1 MPHYLVVVVP
11 SQLPM
16 TAPGSPQPD
25 SQEFAAAAAAL
36 APDFVLQREIG
47 RGGMGVVFVAL
58 DVRLDRLVA
67 IKVLPAAFATSSEI
81 RDRFLREA
89 RTAAKLMHPSV
100 VPVFRADEMGGV
112 VFFVMAYVDGE
123 SLADRLRARG
133 ALPALEAIG
142 ILRDVALALDY
153 AHERG
158 IVHRDIKPENILLE
172 RGTGHAL
179 VTDFGI
185 ARIAEAKPLTAT
197 GQVLGTVHY
206 MSPEQVS
213 GEELDGRSDL
223 YSLAVVG
230 FRMLAGRLPFEG
242 EMASAVLVAHVVKA
256 PPSLADV
263 APHVPRALAGV
274 IEHCLAKQPSARFAS
289 CRAFVSAL
297 DEAAVAIA
305 RTGET
310 HDGDPAIVSERE
322 AQALWARASELQAQT
337 GVQTMAS
344 SDDLSAARAA
354 LANAPGSDRRSRTS
368 GYKMNDVRAA
378 AEEAGIAPRYIARAA
393 SELGL
398 SAPAAKPMPPT
409 MVAARPAP
417 DVPFIGGPSSISV
430 EVVVPGE
437 IPEADYYLLAEII
450 RRRIRQTGAVNTLGR
465 SLTWT
470 CTAQGHQIEISVV
483 PRAGRTTIRAD
494 ERLGPL
500 IGGTFGGIMGGLGGG
515 LAGPSFGIGA
525 GAMHSV
531 ALGFGFW
538 GVAIAGSYLLA
549 RTVFRRVRQ
558 TRERVLREVVQELA
572 EQASDSIRG
581 QPAR

>member
-1 MPHYLVVVVP
+1 MATPVP
-11 SQLPM
+11 PQLD
-16 TAPGSPQPD
+16 SP
-25 SQEFAAAAAAL
+25 EFVAAAAAL

-67 IKVLPAAFATSSEI
+67 IKVLPAALSTSVEI

-89 RTAAKLMHPSV
+89 RTAAKLMHPNV
-100 VPVFRADEMGGV
+100 VPVFRADEMRGV

-123 SLADRLRARG
+123 SLADRLRVRG
-133 ALPALEAIG
+133 ALSPRETVG
-142 ILRDVALALDY
+142 ILRDVALALYY

-172 RGTGHAL
+172 RGTDRAL

-206 MSPEQVS
+206 MSPEQVN
-213 GEELDGRSDL
+213 GEALDGRSDL
-223 YSLAVVG
+223 YSLGVVG
-230 FRMLAGRLPFEG
+230 FRMLAGRLPFEA
-242 EMASAVLVAHVVKA
+242 ETASAVLVAHVVKA
-256 PPSLADV
+256 PPPLTDV
-263 APHVPRALAGV
+263 APSVPRVLANA
-274 IEHCLAKQPSARFAS
+274 IEGCLAKNPAARFAS
-289 CRAFVSAL
+289 GRAFVAAL
-297 DEAAVAIA
+297 DEASALIA
-305 RTGET
+305 KS
-310 HDGDPAIVSERE
+310 GDARQGGPAIVSERE

-337 GVQTMAS
+337 GMQTMPS
-344 SDDLSAARAA
+344 LNDVSAARAV

-368 GYKMNDVRAA
+368 GYKMDDVRAA

-398 SAPAAKPMPPT
+398 AAPVAEPMPRT
-409 MVAARPAP
+409 LIAERPAP
-417 DVPFIGGPSSISV
+417 DAPFIGAPSSITF

-450 RRRIRQTGAVNTLGR
+450 RRRLRQTGAVNTLGR

-470 CTAQGHQIEISVV
+470 CTAQGRPLEISVV

-500 IGGTFGGIMGGLGGG
+500 IGGTFGGIMGGVGGG
-515 LAGPSFGIGA
+515 MAGPSFGIGV

-531 ALGFGFW
+531 ALAFGFW
-538 GVAIAGSYLLA
+538 GAAIGGSYLLA
-549 RTVFRRVRQ
+549 RTIFRRIRQ
-558 TRERVLREVVQELA
+558 TRELLLHDVVHELA
-572 EQASDSIRG
+572 EQTRESIRG
-581 QPAR
+581 SPGDRRSETL

>member
-1 MPHYLVVVVP
+1 
-11 SQLPM
+11 M
-16 TAPGSPQPD
+16 TAPGSPQSD

-67 IKVLPAAFATSSEI
+67 IKVLPAALSTSIEI

-89 RTAAKLMHPSV
+89 RTAAKLMHPNV
-100 VPVFRADEMGGV
+100 VPVFQADEMGGV
-112 VFFVMAYVDGE
+112 VFFVMAYLDGE

-133 ALPALEAIG
+133 ALPALEVIG

-158 IVHRDIKPENILLE
+158 IVHRDIKPENILLDK
-172 RGTGHAL
+172 GTDRAL

-213 GEELDGRSDL
+213 GEALDGRSDL
-223 YSLAVVG
+223 YSLGVVG

-256 PPSLADV
+256 PPSLGEV
-263 APHVPRALAGV
+263 APNVPRALASV
-274 IEHCLAKQPSARFAS
+274 IQTCLAKQPSARFAS
-289 CRAFVSAL
+289 GRDFVKAL
-297 DEAAVAIA
+297 DEAAAAIA
-305 RTGET
+305 ASHTR
-310 HDGDPAIVSERE
+310 DAVPAIVSERE

-337 GVQTMAS
+337 GMQAMAS
-344 SDDLSAARAA
+344 SDDISAARAA

-368 GYKMNDVRAA
+368 GYKMDDVRAA
-378 AEEAGIAPRYIARAA
+378 AEEAGIAPRYVARAA

-398 SAPAAKPMPPT
+398 AAPAAKPQPP
-409 MVAARPAP
+409 MVIAERPVP
-417 DVPFIGGPSSISV
+417 DAPFIGAPSSIIV

-470 CTAQGHQIEISVV
+470 CTTPGRPIEISVV

-500 IGGTFGGIMGGLGGG
+500 IGGTFGGIMGGVGGG
-515 LAGPSFGIGA
+515 LAGPSFGIGI

-531 ALGFGFW
+531 AFAFGFW
-538 GVAIAGSYLLA
+538 GAAVAGSYMLA
-549 RTVFRRVRQ
+549 RTIFRRMRQ
-558 TRERVLREVVQELA
+558 TREHLLHEVVQELA
-572 EQASDSIRG
+572 DQARESIRG

>member
-1 MPHYLVVVVP
+1 MV
-11 SQLPM
+11 S
-16 TAPGSPQPD
+16 PD
-25 SQEFAAAAAAL
+25 SQEFSAAAAAL

-67 IKVLPAAFATSSEI
+67 IKVLPAPLSTSLEI

-89 RTAAKLMHPSV
+89 RTAAKLMHPNV
-100 VPVFRADEMGGV
+100 VPVFLADEMGGI
-112 VFFVMAYVDGE
+112 VFFVMAYLDGE
-123 SLADRLRARG
+123 SLADRLRARV
-133 ALPALEAIG
+133 ALSPRETVG

-158 IVHRDIKPENILLE
+158 IVHRDIKPENILLD
-172 RGTGHAL
+172 RGTGRAL

-213 GEELDGRSDL
+213 GEALDGRSDL
-223 YSLAVVG
+223 YSLGVVG

-256 PPSLADV
+256 PPSLSEV
-263 APHVPRALAGV
+263 APSVPRALARV
-274 IEHCLAKQPSARFAS
+274 IETCLAKSPAARFAS
-289 CRAFVSAL
+289 GREFVNAL
-297 DEAAVAIA
+297 DEALAEIA
-305 RTGET
+305 KTG
-310 HDGDPAIVSERE
+310 DARDAGLAIVSERE
-322 AQALWARASELQAQT
+322 AQAVWARASELQAQT
-337 GVQTMAS
+337 GMQTMTS
-344 SDDLSAARAA
+344 SDDVAAARAA

-368 GYKMNDVRAA
+368 GYKMDDVRAA
-378 AEEAGIAPRYIARAA
+378 AEEAGIAPRYVARAA

-398 SAPAAKPMPPT
+398 
-409 MVAARPAP
+409 AARSAEPVRPIEVVARPTP
-417 DVPFIGGPSSISV
+417 DNAFIGASSSIIV

-450 RRRIRQTGAVNTLGR
+450 RRRLRQTGAVNTLGR
-465 SLTWT
+465 SFTWT
-470 CTAQGHQIEISVV
+470 CTTPGRPIEISVV

-494 ERLGPL
+494 ERLGQL
-500 IGGTFGGIMGGLGGG
+500 VGGTFGGIMGGVGGG
-515 LAGPSFGIGA
+515 LAGPSFGIGV

-531 ALGFGFW
+531 VLAFGFW
-538 GVAIAGSYLLA
+538 GAAIAGSYLLA
-549 RTVFRRVRQ
+549 RTIFRRVRQ
-558 TRERVLREVVQELA
+558 TREHLLHDVVQELA
-572 EQASDSIRG
+572 EQTRESIRG
-581 QPAR
+581 QPGK

>member
-1 MPHYLVVVVP
+1 MATPVP
-11 SQLPM
+11 
-16 TAPGSPQPD
+16 PQPD
-25 SQEFAAAAAAL
+25 SQEFATAAAAL
-36 APDFVLQREIG
+36 TPDFVLQREIG

-58 DVRLDRLVA
+58 DVQLDRLVA
-67 IKVLPAAFATSSEI
+67 IKVLPAALSTSSEI

-89 RTAAKLMHPSV
+89 RTAAKLMHPNV
-100 VPVFRADEMGGV
+100 VPVFRADDMGGV

-123 SLADRLRARG
+123 SLADRLRTRG
-133 ALPALEAIG
+133 ALSPRETIG

-172 RGTGHAL
+172 RGTDRAL

-213 GEELDGRSDL
+213 GEALDGRSDL
-223 YSLAVVG
+223 YSLGVVG
-230 FRMLAGRLPFEG
+230 FRMLAGQLPFEG

-256 PPSLADV
+256 PPSMTEV
-263 APHVPRALAGV
+263 APGVPRALATV
-274 IEHCLAKQPSARFAS
+274 IEKCLAKNPAARFAS
-289 CRAFVSAL
+289 GREFVNAL
-297 DEAAVAIA
+297 EEAGAAIA
-305 RTGET
+305 TSGGGRET
-310 HDGDPAIVSERE
+310 DPAIVSERE
-322 AQALWARASELQAQT
+322 AQALWARASQLQAQT
-337 GVQTMAS
+337 GVQAMAAPN
-344 SDDLSAARAA
+344 DVSAARAA

-368 GYKMNDVRAA
+368 GYKMADVRAA

-398 SAPAAKPMPPT
+398 SAPVVEPIPRTAIAE
-409 MVAARPAP
+409 RPAP
-417 DVPFIGGPSSISV
+417 DAPFVGAPSSITF

-450 RRRIRQTGAVNTLGR
+450 RRRLRQTGAVNTLGR

-470 CTAQGHQIEISVV
+470 CTTQGRPIEISVV

-500 IGGTFGGIMGGLGGG
+500 IGGTFGGILGGVGGG
-515 LAGPSFGIGA
+515 LAGPSFGIGV

-538 GVAIAGSYLLA
+538 GAAIAGAYVLA
-549 RTVFRRVRQ
+549 RTIFRRVRQ
-558 TRERVLREVVQELA
+558 TRERALHDVVQELA
-572 EQASDSIRG
+572 EQTAESIRG
-581 QPAR
+581 QTGK